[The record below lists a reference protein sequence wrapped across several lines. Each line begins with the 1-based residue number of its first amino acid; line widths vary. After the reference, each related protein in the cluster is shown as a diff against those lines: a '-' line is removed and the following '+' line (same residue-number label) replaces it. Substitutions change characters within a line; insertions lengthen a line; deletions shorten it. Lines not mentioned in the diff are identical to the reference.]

1 MLAYS
6 YWKRLKSLRKKQV
19 KEGKELFKKQEY
31 IVAVYHVYTED
42 KESRRDL
49 VEFLEMQGYECEED
63 NVTNREKVLN
73 TRLPVVVN
81 VIDRKYSMLHN
92 VVCAAASIASNML
105 ISEEEFYVLYKGRNC
120 TFCEYRAAVKRALKR
135 CVADEKEIP
144 DLISRPDVEA
154 VINSNYEGFLV
165 GLDGCSPR
173 ETAESLGVEIE

>member
-1 MLAYS
+1 M
-6 YWKRLKSLRKKQV
+6 
-19 KEGKELFKKQEY
+19 FKKREY
-31 IVAVYHVYTED
+31 IVAVYHVYTAD
-42 KESRRDL
+42 KESRKDL
-49 VEFLEMQGYECEED
+49 IEFLEQQGYECAED

-105 ISEEEFYVLYKGRNC
+105 ISEEEFYVLYKGSNC
-120 TFCEYRAAVKRALKR
+120 TYSEYVTAVKRALKR
-135 CVADEKEIP
+135 TVSDEGEIS

-173 ETAESLGVEIE
+173 DTAESLGVEVE

>member
-1 MLAYS
+1 MIN
-6 YWKRLKSLRKKQV
+6 KR
-19 KEGKELFKKQEY
+19 EY
-31 IVAVYHVYTED
+31 IVAVYHVYTAD
-42 KESRRDL
+42 KESRKDL
-49 VEFLEMQGYECEED
+49 VEFLEQQGYVCEED

-105 ISEEEFYVLYKGRNC
+105 ISEDEFYVLYKGRNC
-120 TFCEYRAAVKRALKR
+120 TYSEYVTAVKRALKR
-135 CVADEKEIP
+135 CVDDEEGIP

-154 VINSNYEGFLV
+154 VINSNYEGFLA

-173 ETAESLGVEIE
+173 ETAESLEVELE